1 MLIKEKENI
10 SQYSGINNE
19 GKNII
24 GILKYKNK
32 RFEIDDI
39 LNWFVDSE
47 WTLEDAAKLPLAY
60 SMVN

>member
-24 GILKYKNK
+24 GILKYKNN